1 VDYYPELFM
10 KELKRL
16 IDGYHNIDFTQ
27 RKAALASVVKLYGSS
42 YRRPGARMLITDDGR
57 WQGAISGGCLEGDA
71 LRKARQ
77 VMSQGKAVVVTYD
90 TMDDNNSSFGIGL
103 GCNGI
108 IDVLIEPLG
117 PDYTS
122 DPFTL
127 FENFASHTD
136 RELAVLATITKSTD
150 EGQFSLGSRWLIQ
163 KNGDQLST
171 THTPLP
177 DSLRKDV
184 QVTLQ
189 TEKSQY
195 RTYTADDTS
204 FEVFLEVL
212 HPGIELIVFG
222 AGYDA
227 IPVANLAKDMGIHVT
242 VTDDCIAH
250 LAPLRFPKADT
261 IKQINRSE
269 VADQLSFTRYTA
281 ALLISHNYNYD
292 LAVLEQ
298 LLPTEVAYIG
308 ILGPRKRTDKM
319 LDEYAQAGK
328 VFSAAQL
335 EKIHSP
341 VGLDIG
347 AETPE
352 EIALSII
359 SELQAFFAN
368 KPGGFLKDKKGFIH
382 DRSRETDL
390 KVSAR
395 TYTIG
400 DTCAL

>member
-1 VDYYPELFM
+1 M

-16 IDGYHNIDFTQ
+16 IDVYNKIDFTQ

-57 WQGAISGGCLEGDA
+57 WEGAISGGCLEGDA

-77 VMSQGKAVVVTYD
+77 VMSSVSPVVVTYD

-108 IDVLIEPLG
+108 IDVLIEPIIPG
-117 PDYTS
+117 IAT
-122 DPFTL
+122 DPFDL
-127 FENFASHTD
+127 FKTVATD
-136 RELAVLATITKSTD
+136 ATKELSVLATVSKTTAA
-150 EGQFSLGSRWLIQ
+150 EEYPLGSRWLLQNNNAVIPS
-163 KNGDQLST
+163 NT
-171 THTPLP
+171 LP
-177 DSLRKDV
+177 FPAGLHADM
-184 QVTLQ
+184 QTCLQ
-189 TEKSQY
+189 NEKPHY
-195 RTYTADDTS
+195 GIYTAGNAS
-204 FEVFLEVL
+204 LEIFLEIM
-212 HPGIELIVFG
+212 HPGIQLFVFG
-222 AGYDA
+222 GGYDA
-227 IPVANLAKDMGIHVT
+227 VPVVSLAKDMGMGVT

-261 IKQINRSE
+261 VKQVNRHQ
-269 VADQLSFTRYTA
+269 VHGNLPLNRYSA

-298 LLPTEVAYIG
+298 LLTTDVAYIG

-319 LDEYAQAGK
+319 LSEYAVAGK
-328 VFSAAQL
+328 TFSATQL
-335 EKIHSP
+335 DKIHSP

-359 SELQAFFAN
+359 SEIQAFFSK
-368 KPGGFLKDKKGFIH
+368 KPGGSLKNKNGFIH
-382 DRSRETDL
+382 DRSGETDIL
-390 KVSAR
+390 VSAR
-395 TYTIG
+395 NYTIG

>member
-1 VDYYPELFM
+1 
-10 KELKRL
+10 
-16 IDGYHNIDFTQ
+16 
-27 RKAALASVVKLYGSS
+27 
-42 YRRPGARMLITDDGR
+42 
-57 WQGAISGGCLEGDA
+57 
-71 LRKARQ
+71 
-77 VMSQGKAVVVTYD
+77 
-90 TMDDNNSSFGIGL
+90 
-103 GCNGI
+103 
-108 IDVLIEPLG
+108 
-117 PDYTS
+117 
-122 DPFTL
+122 
-127 FENFASHTD
+127 
-136 RELAVLATITKSTD
+136 
-150 EGQFSLGSRWLIQ
+150 
-163 KNGDQLST
+163 
-171 THTPLP
+171 
-177 DSLRKDV
+177 
-184 QVTLQ
+184 
-189 TEKSQY
+189 
-195 RTYTADDTS
+195 
-204 FEVFLEVL
+204 L